1 MGSGTPAG
9 VSLTGGVLPHVEGQ
23 SRARPVALSD
33 HRTPCS
39 DGGMSL
45 NPAATMRRWPV
56 ASYFALAYVLS
67 WSWWIPIAVRG
78 DVVRPG
84 DPWPTH
90 MPGLLGPLLAALV
103 VTGCVEGRPGLA
115 RIARRLVRWHGG
127 WRTTVLAAS
136 PLAMFAIGV
145 LAVVASGTAGP
156 AWQDL
161 FVISGLPA
169 AALPMLGGL
178 LILNG
183 FGEEGGWRG
192 FAQERLQRRHGPVR
206 AALFT
211 ALAWAGWHAP
221 LFVIL
226 TSFRGFSAALL
237 PGFFLGMVAGGIVLA
252 HVYNVAGGSIAAA
265 ACWHVAYNLASATA
279 AAQGTVA
286 IVATTIVMI
295 QAGALLVAAYRRRHL
310 PSPLLGGRW
319 MTARSEC
326 DEVSPGTQLQH

>member
-1 MGSGTPAG
+1 
-9 VSLTGGVLPHVEGQ
+9 
-23 SRARPVALSD
+23 
-33 HRTPCS
+33 
-39 DGGMSL
+39 MSL

-56 ASYFALAYVLS
+56 ASYFALAYLLS
-67 WSWWIPIAVRG
+67 WSWWIPIAAAG

-103 VTGCVEGRPGLA
+103 VTGCVGGRPALD
-115 RIARRLVRWHGG
+115 RFARRLVRWHGG
-127 WRTTVLAAS
+127 WPTAVLAAS
-136 PLAMFAIGV
+136 PLALFAIGV
-145 LAVVASGTAGP
+145 FAVVASGTAGP
-156 AWQDL
+156 GWQDL

-221 LFVIL
+221 LFAIL
-226 TSFRGFSAALL
+226 ASFRGFSAALL
-237 PGFFLGMVAGGIVLA
+237 PGFFLGMVAGALVLA

-295 QAGALLVAAYRRRHL
+295 QAGALLAAAYQHSRRHL
-310 PSPLLGGRW
+310 PSPLLGNRST
-319 MTARSEC
+319 TARSEP
-326 DEVSPGTQLQH
+326 DEVSPNTQLQH